1 MTKVVFKKLRGNFK
15 NVTVQG
21 HADYAD
27 EGEDIVC
34 SAITSAMQ
42 MIHILLDDILLI
54 DLDTVV
60 EQEKAYISFT
70 LPSEMTMDETR
81 EAQHA
86 LRALRMH
93 FGEMEK
99 DYAEFI
105 NVTEVQYDA

>member
-1 MTKVVFKKLRGNFK
+1 MTKVIFKKLRGNFK
-15 NVTVQG
+15 NVTVFG

-34 SAITSAMQ
+34 SAITSAIQ
-42 MIHILLDDILLI
+42 LLHVFLDDVLLV
-54 DLDTVV
+54 DVDTDVD
-60 EQEKAYISFT
+60 QKKAYISIT
-70 LPSEMTMDETR
+70 LPSEMTQDEMR

-93 FGEMEK
+93 YGEMEK
-99 DYAEFI
+99 QYAQFI